1 MFPILPTSR
10 YHHLLVVLVDPP
22 LNYTR
27 LNGPGPP
34 DVTAVLTKPIH
45 LLSRLTPNTA
55 VTTPMSQPRCHK
67 HQEPPPLRRIML
79 GLVDPEGSHLL
90 GRPNQDL
97 AVLLRRGEDLVVEYL
112 AALLHARRPSTPPE

>member
-34 DVTAVLTKPIH
+34 DVTAVRSNQTNPSSLPSHTQRRRHHTNFPAA
-45 LLSRLTPNTA
+45 LPQAPTAAAAASEANARPRGSR
-55 VTTPMSQPRCHK
+55 
-67 HQEPPPLRRIML
+67 
-79 GLVDPEGSHLL
+79 GLHLL

-97 AVLLRRGEDLVVEYL
+97 AVLLRRDEKIW
-112 AALLHARRPSTPPE
+112 SSNT